1 MGGWLQPRVHA
12 GHSHEYV
19 VCPPT
24 QQVAT
29 LCRLLRSTFET
40 NDGGFTDQPRV
51 MIFAPSAEAAVDTA
65 SRLQAALWSSLGGDT
80 SAGLWG
86 LSVLLPS
93 SEEER
98 LSTKP
103 GQEKGKEEETLSI
116 LESSLR
122 VMEMFRANQT
132 SVLVTTV
139 AATRGLDFPDV
150 TEVFNLG
157 IVGSAADYL
166 HRAGRV
172 GRIGQSELGRIISVL
187 QPAEVP
193 ELLDLSTQLRFTPR
207 ERELPSVPSLA
218 NASNDRDGAVQTLT
232 EIFSLYN

>member
-1 MGGWLQPRVHA
+1 V
-12 GHSHEYV
+12 S
-19 VCPPT
+19 PPS
-24 QQVAT
+24 QAVAT
-29 LCRLLRSTFET
+29 LCRLLRSRFEPE
-40 NDGGFTDQPRV
+40 GGTYTDAPRAIV
-51 MIFAPSAEAAVDTA
+51 FAASAEEAIDAAK
-65 SRLQAALWSSLGGDT
+65 RLQGALWASLGGDK

-98 LSTKP
+98 LLT
-103 GQEKGKEEETLSI
+103 GEHGGEENATLAV

-122 VMEMFRANQT
+122 VMEMYRNNQT

-139 AATRGLDFPDV
+139 AATRGLDFPAVTDV
-150 TEVFNLG
+150 YNLG

-166 HRAGRV
+166 HRAGRI
-172 GRIGQSELGRIISVL
+172 GRIGQSERGAVVSVL

-193 ELLDLSTQLRFTPR
+193 ELLELGAKLRFAPSERSLPAPPELSDSSEDR
-207 ERELPSVPSLA
+207 E
-218 NASNDRDGAVQTLT
+218 GTVQALE